1 MSRYVN
7 VDGHMTLTGNV
18 DWYYQR
24 DAAEEDAAMIQG
36 VKGIGANLSRTPHH
50 PQGGGKPRLYHTRA
64 WQADSWYGRGKG
76 GWVV

>member
-1 MSRYVN
+1 MLLNSNSLLAQRFGMSRYVN

-36 VKGIGANLSRTPHH
+36 VKGISANLSRTPHH
-50 PQGGGKPRLYHTRA
+50 PKGG
-64 WQADSWYGRGKG
+64 G